1 MIVKNGIVV
10 TAGLCICAC
19 FADAIPTDR
28 QIRGFFEMSGTNR
41 ECYTNM
47 LPYFCS
53 MRDAARAGTCSNELR
68 HAQYLILTNVVERPL
83 ATNGNYLLNFAPKV
97 DMLAWVCGFSSVR
110 SDVDAANYLAD
121 SIGFVQP
128 LPTCDYTNELREA
141 CLSNDVMSCEMRWR
155 PIFSYNNRLSE
166 YRHAVMLRFHSLY
179 FSVLKTVPESD
190 QSYFLTNVINRARLT
205 ESEVRTL
212 LDTEYD

>member
-1 MIVKNGIVV
+1 MVGISML
-10 TAGLCICAC
+10 AMS
-19 FADAIPTDR
+19 FAEDILTDEEIQR
-28 QIRGFFEMSGTNR
+28 IFALPGTNR

-83 ATNGNYLLNFAPKV
+83 ATNGDYLLSFAPKA
-97 DMLAWVCGFSSVR
+97 DMLMWVSKFCFIQK
-110 SDVDAANYLAD
+110 DVDAANYLAD
-121 SIGFVQP
+121 YIGSIRS
-128 LPTCDYTNELREA
+128 LPVDAYTNEFREA

>member
-83 ATNGNYLLNFAPKV
+83 ATNGDYLLNFAPKA
-97 DMLAWVCGFSSVR
+97 DMLMWVSKFCFIQK
-110 SDVDAANYLAD
+110 DVDAANYLAD
-121 SIGFVQP
+121 YIGSIRS
-128 LPTCDYTNELREA
+128 LPVDAYTNEVREA

-155 PIFSYNNRLSE
+155 PIFSYNNRLTAFRYE
-166 YRHAVMLRFHSLY
+166 VIENFHPLY
-179 FSVLKTVPESD
+179 QSVLGTLPLRD
-190 QSYFLTNVINRARLT
+190 QPQFFTNIITRARLT

>member
-1 MIVKNGIVV
+1 MVGISML
-10 TAGLCICAC
+10 AMS
-19 FADAIPTDR
+19 FAEDILTDEEIQR
-28 QIRGFFEMSGTNR
+28 IFALPGTNR

-83 ATNGNYLLNFAPKV
+83 ATNGDYLLNFAPKV

-128 LPTCDYTNELREA
+128 LPTCDYTNEFREA

>member
-1 MIVKNGIVV
+1 MVGISML
-10 TAGLCICAC
+10 AMS
-19 FADAIPTDR
+19 FAEDILTDEEIQR
-28 QIRGFFEMSGTNR
+28 IFALPGTNR

-83 ATNGNYLLNFAPKV
+83 ATNGDYLLNFAPKA
-97 DMLAWVCGFSSVR
+97 DMLMWVSKFCFIQK
-110 SDVDAANYLAD
+110 DVDAANYLAD
-121 SIGFVQP
+121 YIGSIRS
-128 LPTCDYTNELREA
+128 LPVDAYTNEFREA

-155 PIFSYNNRLSE
+155 PIFSYNNRLTAFRYE
-166 YRHAVMLRFHSLY
+166 VIENFHPLY
-179 FSVLKTVPESD
+179 QSVLGTLPLRD
-190 QSYFLTNVINRARLT
+190 QPQFFTNIITRARLT